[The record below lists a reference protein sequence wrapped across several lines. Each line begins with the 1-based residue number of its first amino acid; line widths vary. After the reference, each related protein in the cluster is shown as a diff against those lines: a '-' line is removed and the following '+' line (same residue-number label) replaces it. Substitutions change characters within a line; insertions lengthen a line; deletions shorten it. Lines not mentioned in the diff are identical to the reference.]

1 MNWLNDFYFL
11 KITTHIFTKWPE
23 ASLPWTS
30 LRSLCSWQ
38 LFKFNKEHSKTIQIW
53 NVWYNYKLII
63 IIIYYYYYIDN
74 IIGKFLVLS
83 IMRELLRWS
92 FFSRGGN
99 QRKIPSTI
107 WILSSFRIFNL
118 IFSGKIYTTD
128 IIIIIWIS
136 WTQKF
141 LRWCKKKVDLKN
153 SLCNSK

>member
-38 LFKFNKEHSKTIQIW
+38 LFKFNKEHSKTIRIW

-63 IIIYYYYYIDN
+63 IIIYYYYYINN

-92 FFSRGGN
+92 FFHVGETSE
-99 QRKIPSTI
+99 K
-107 WILSSFRIFNL
+107 FRILFEFFQVLEFLTWFFLEKYILL
-118 IFSGKIYTTD
+118 I
-128 IIIIIWIS
+128 
-136 WTQKF
+136 
-141 LRWCKKKVDLKN
+141 
-153 SLCNSK
+153 SLLLFGFHEPKSS